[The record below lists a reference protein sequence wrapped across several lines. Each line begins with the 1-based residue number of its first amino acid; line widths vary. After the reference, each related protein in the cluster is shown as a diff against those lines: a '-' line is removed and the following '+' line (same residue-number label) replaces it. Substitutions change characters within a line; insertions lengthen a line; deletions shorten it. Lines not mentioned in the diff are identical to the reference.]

1 MKLSELQTNQT
12 GIVLKIHGHGAFR
25 KRVIEMGFVKGHAVK
40 VLLHAPLKDPINYS
54 ILGYEISLRRAEAD
68 LIEVV
73 AVDDAVADEAVADT
87 PAPRSRRKA
96 VVRIDETSGKE
107 EQVPKT
113 START
118 SAPRRPRRKKE
129 DGETKELF
137 AFYEQSLF

>member
-73 AVDDAVADEAVADT
+73 AVDDAEAAVIGSQVLTTPPEAAHTSRPPYIQQAAPHHQRGPYWQPQLRQKPASSTLHQVPASTWATT
-87 PAPRSRRKA
+87 PA
-96 VVRIDETSGKE
+96 
-107 EQVPKT
+107 
-113 START
+113 
-118 SAPRRPRRKKE
+118 
-129 DGETKELF
+129 
-137 AFYEQSLF
+137 